1 MDWLDFA
8 RMEAASRDCI
18 DLKRSYIDVAGD
30 LAAGV
35 MLSQIIYY
43 FLPAQA
49 HYLRDGWLVRRR
61 ADWWEECRLTPKQA
75 DRALRLLI
83 QKGLIETRI
92 AHDAGGAPTTHV
104 RLLKDSFLAQ
114 YESAIGRYACISTF
128 GEYPYFPKG
137 NMDIP
142 LRAESS
148 INKENICRRRDNDDD
163 GDSISSM
170 NDDILQLVRTVVPHP
185 DPKLTKILSRYNPGQ
200 IQRAVSIVRQAS
212 HVKNPAALL
221 TDVLLHPE
229 QYVDHAA
236 VARAEA
242 QRRWEQIAAEMRRR
256 REEADTMRREAVPP
270 AKLGALLAQL
280 KATRGETAMR

>member
-61 ADWWEECRLTPKQA
+61 ADWWEECRLTPKQV
-75 DRALRLLI
+75 DRALRLLTR
-83 QKGLIETRI
+83 KGLIETRI

-128 GEYPYFPKG
+128 GEYPYSRKG

-142 LRAESS
+142 LTATSS
-148 INKENICRRRDNDDD
+148 INNTKNTRRRDNDDD
-163 GDSISSM
+163 RDSVSLGD
-170 NDDILQLVRTVVPHP
+170 DVRELVGTVVPHL
-185 DPKLTKILSRYNPGQ
+185 DAKLAKILSQYTPNE
-200 IQRAVSIVRQAS
+200 IQRAISIVRQTRR
-212 HVKNPAALL
+212 VKNPAALL
-221 TDVLLHPE
+221 TDILRRPDE
-229 QYVDHAA
+229 YVDHAA

-242 QRRWEQIAAEMRRR
+242 QRRREQIAAEMRRR

-270 AKLGALLAQL
+270 AKIGALLAQL

>member
-128 GEYPYFPKG
+128 GEYPYSRKG

-142 LRAESS
+142 LTATSS
-148 INKENICRRRDNDDD
+148 INNTKNTCRRDNDDD
-163 GDSISSM
+163 RDSVSLGD
-170 NDDILQLVRTVVPHP
+170 DVRELVGTVVPRL
-185 DPKLTKILSRYNPGQ
+185 DAKLAKILSQYTPNE
-200 IQRAVSIVRQAS
+200 IQRAISIVQQTRR
-212 HVKNPAALL
+212 VKNPAALL
-221 TDVLLHPE
+221 TDILRRPDE
-229 QYVDHAA
+229 YVDHAA

-242 QRRWEQIAAEMRRR
+242 QRRWDQIAAEMRRR